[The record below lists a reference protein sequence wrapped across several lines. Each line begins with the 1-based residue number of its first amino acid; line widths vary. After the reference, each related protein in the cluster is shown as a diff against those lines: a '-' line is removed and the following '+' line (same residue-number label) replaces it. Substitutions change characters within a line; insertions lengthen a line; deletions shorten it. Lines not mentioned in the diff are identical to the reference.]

1 MLSGM
6 AQPVTGRVVGSTI
19 ELDAPVP
26 PFEGKR
32 VLILLEPEED
42 VVLSPRDQRAAWD
55 AWDACVAVGPQGP
68 LEDDGEAPFP

>member
-6 AQPVTGRVVGSTI
+6 AQPVTRRVVGSTI

-55 AWDACVAVGPQGP
+55 AWVAVGPQGP